1 VKVYLV
7 RCDNKEKYKETVRKE
22 IKDWVKSLDVSTSG
36 KSTIKGQE
44 RHDAYEYLILHVVLP
59 GTLAATQSRSLT
71 SILFL
76 IGPCISRIA
85 CATDKRVILMDTLL

>member
-1 VKVYLV
+1 VKHASRATGHDEIATLTFNEKCTSPSMCRHAFDAFAHFPLRGFRQSGINIVDCDRYAQSWRNIS
-7 RCDNKEKYKETVRKE
+7 RC
-22 IKDWVKSLDVSTSG
+22 
-36 KSTIKGQE
+36 
-44 RHDAYEYLILHVVLP
+44 
-59 GTLAATQSRSLT
+59 LT